1 MEVLYPRCAGLDV
14 HLKTVV
20 ACVRIAEGRSLRQEV
35 RTFATTT
42 SGLLALSDWLSS
54 EGCTHVVMESTG
66 VYWQPVWHVLENA
79 FELTLANARHVR
91 NVPGRKTDVND
102 AMWLADLLAHGLVQ
116 GSFIPPE
123 PIQEARDLTR
133 TRTQLTRE
141 IAQHTQRIQKTLEKA
156 NIKLETVLTHVLG
169 VSGRAIIRALIE
181 GQTDPEALLAL
192 RRGKIKA
199 SVDEIRAALRG
210 RPTENH
216 RLLLRIHLHQV
227 EELEKS
233 IALIEHRLEEV
244 LRPFRRQ
251 FDLLVTIPGVS
262 ATIASIILAEIGAD
276 MSRFPFSANIVSW
289 AGLCPGNDESAG
301 KKRSTRLK
309 KGDSWLRTALVQAAW
324 AATRKKNSTLRAQ
337 YYRLKARRGGK
348 KAAVAVAASI
358 LTAAYHMIKRD
369 VPYADA
375 APITDPRRREQT
387 ARRLVFRLNHL
398 GFDVQIR
405 PAA

>member
-20 ACVRIAEGRSLRQEV
+20 ACVRLVEGRSLHQEV

-42 SGLLALSDWLSS
+42 SGLLALSDWLGS

-66 VYWQPVWHVLENA
+66 VYWQPVWHVLEES
-79 FELTLANARHVR
+79 FELTLANAHHVR

-141 IAQHTQRIQKTLEKA
+141 LARHTQRIQKTLEKA
-156 NIKLETVLTHVLG
+156 NFKLETVLTHVLG
-169 VSGRAIIRALIE
+169 VTGRAIIRAIIE

-199 SVDEIRAALRG
+199 SIGEMREALRG
-210 RPTENH
+210 RTTESH
-216 RLLLRIHLHQV
+216 RLLLQIHLHQV

-233 IALIEHRLEEV
+233 IAIIEQRLEEV
-244 LRPFRRQ
+244 LRPFRPE
-251 FDLLVTIPGVS
+251 FDLLMTIPGVS
-262 ATIASIILAEIGAD
+262 VTIASIILAEIGAD
-276 MSRFPFSANIVSW
+276 MSRFPSSVHLVSW
-289 AGLCPGNDESAG
+289 AGLCPRSDESAG

-309 KGDSWLRTALVQAAW
+309 NGDTWLRTALVQAAW
-324 AATRKKNSTLRAQ
+324 AATRKKDSTLRAQ
-337 YYRLKARRGGK
+337 YYRIKARRGGK
-348 KAAVAVAASI
+348 KSAIAVAASI
-358 LTAAYHMIKRD
+358 LTAAYHMLKRNL
-369 VPYADA
+369 PYAEA
-375 APITDPRRREQT
+375 APVTNPRRKEQA
-387 ARRLVFRLNHL
+387 ARRLVFRLEHL

>member
-1 MEVLYPRCAGLDV
+1 MYPRCAGLDV
-14 HLKTVV
+14 HLRTVV
-20 ACVRIAEGRSLRQEV
+20 ACIRIAEGRTLRQEV

-42 SGLLALSDWLSS
+42 SGLLALSDWLSA
-54 EGCTHVVMESTG
+54 EGVTHVVMESTG
-66 VYWQPVWHVLENA
+66 VYWQPVWHVLEGT

-102 AMWLADLLAHGLVQ
+102 SMWLADLLAHGLVQ
-116 GSFIPPE
+116 GSFVPPA

-141 IAQHTQRIQKTLEKA
+141 IAKHTQRIQKTLEKA

-169 VSGRAIIRALIE
+169 VTGRAIIRAIIE
-181 GQTDPEALLAL
+181 GQTDPDALLAL

-199 SVDEIRAALRG
+199 TVDEMREALLG
-210 RPTENH
+210 RPTESH
-216 RLLLRIHLHQV
+216 RLLLRIHLHQI

-233 IALIEHRLEEV
+233 IDLIEHRLEEV
-244 LRPFRRQ
+244 LRPFRRE
-251 FDLLVTIPGVS
+251 FELLLTIPGVS
-262 ATIASIILAEIGAD
+262 TTIASIILAEIGAD
-276 MSRFPFSANIVSW
+276 MSRFPSSAHLVSW

-301 KKRSTRLK
+301 KKRSTRLR
-309 KGDSWLRTALVQAAW
+309 KGDTWLKTALVQGAW

-337 YYRLKARRGGK
+337 YYRLKPRRGGK
-348 KAAVAVAASI
+348 KAAVALAASM
-358 LTAAYHMIKRD
+358 LTSAFHMLTRA
-369 VPYADA
+369 VPYAEA
-375 APITDPRRREQT
+375 APITDPRRQKET
-387 ARRLVFRLNHL
+387 AKRLVFRLKHL